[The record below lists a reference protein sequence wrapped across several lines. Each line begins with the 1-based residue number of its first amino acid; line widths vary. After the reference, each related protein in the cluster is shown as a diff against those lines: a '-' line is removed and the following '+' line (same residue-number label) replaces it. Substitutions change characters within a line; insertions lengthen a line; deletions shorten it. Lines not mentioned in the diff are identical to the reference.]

1 MSKKVLIIKNVTLH
15 TPGSKLL
22 IKEGYRVDTV
32 HNSEAGLQQL
42 DTQAY
47 DIIIVQESQEAE
59 SWRLCEKIRQL
70 SGIPLIVIS
79 KNASTDTCV
88 KAINAGADYFLR
100 KPFSPLELI
109 ARVQSLLHRISL
121 NQPTPVRS

>member
-1 MSKKVLIIKNVTLH
+1 MDKKVLIIKNVTLH

-32 HNSEAGLQQL
+32 HGADAGLQQL
-42 DTQAY
+42 DTQSY
-47 DIIIVQESQEAE
+47 DIIIVQESNEAE
-59 SWRLCEKIRQL
+59 TWRLCEKIRHL

-100 KPFSPLELI
+100 KPFSSLELV
-109 ARVQSLLHRISL
+109 ARVQSLLYRASL
-121 NQPTPVRS
+121 NQPATIGS